1 VEIMDKQ
8 VAKDTLN
15 WVREVKSNKLVKEEV
30 EL

>member
-1 VEIMDKQ
+1 MEIMDKQ

-15 WVREVKSNKLVKEEV
+15 WVKEVESNKLVEEQV